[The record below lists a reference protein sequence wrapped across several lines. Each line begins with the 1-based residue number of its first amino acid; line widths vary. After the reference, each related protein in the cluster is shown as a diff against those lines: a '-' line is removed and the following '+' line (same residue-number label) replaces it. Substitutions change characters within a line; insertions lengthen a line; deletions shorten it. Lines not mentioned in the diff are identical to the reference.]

1 MVMSLRVPS
10 KPVGPRR
17 VLMVTPHFP
26 PDTSA
31 GTHRVRLLAPHLP
44 AYGWEPVVV
53 TVDPAYYEGR
63 LDPGL
68 LSLVSPSL
76 RVVRSTAWASGWTRR
91 LAIGDLGI
99 RAFTGLRRISADLL
113 EREHFDALFI
123 TIYPTYPALL
133 GPMLKRRFNVPF
145 ILDYQDPWV
154 GAWGHTVGAGA
165 NGHVDWKSRAT
176 RWVAGRL
183 EPRAVSAADALTAV
197 SELTYES
204 VAGRYPG
211 AAPDERVTLPIGGEP
226 ADFDALRAG
235 GASNTFF
242 DPHDGLCHISYVGTL
257 LPLGVETMT
266 AVLQAV
272 ALVNVRRPEVYARLR
287 LHFFGTSNQT
297 AGDPAT
303 IAERV
308 VPIARS
314 LGVADCVSEWPLRVP
329 YLDALRIQLDS
340 QALLLVGS
348 SERHYTASK
357 IYPALLAKRPLLA
370 VYHEASSVVT
380 TLNRVGRA
388 PAIHVVTYDDRGAAA
403 AIEGACGAL
412 VDLIQSPRYDADAVD
427 LEALQAYSAQVIA
440 GRLAGVLDRVAQPG
454 NR

>member
-1 MVMSLRVPS
+1 MSSRVPTTE
-10 KPVGPRR
+10 GGGRRR

-76 RVVRSTAWASGWTRR
+76 RVVRSPAWPSGWTRR
-91 LAIGDLGI
+91 LGIGDLGI
-99 RAFTGLRRISADLL
+99 RAFTGLRRISSALL
-113 EREHFDALFI
+113 ERERFDALFI

-154 GAWGHTVGAGA
+154 GAWGRTVGAGA

-176 RWVAGRL
+176 RWLAGRL

-204 VAGRYPG
+204 VVGRYPG
-211 AAPDERVTLPIGGEP
+211 AAPAERATLPVGGEP
-226 ADFDALRAG
+226 ADFDALRSG
-235 GASNTFF
+235 GPSNAFF
-242 DPHDGLCHISYVGTL
+242 DPHDGFCHISYVGTL
-257 LPLGVETMT
+257 LPLGVDTMR

-272 ALVNVRRPEVYARLR
+272 ALLKTRRPELYARLR
-287 LHFFGTSNQT
+287 LHYFGTSNQT
-297 AGDPAT
+297 AGDCTA
-303 IAERV
+303 RV
-308 VPIARS
+308 VPIAQS
-314 LGVADCVSEWPLRVP
+314 LDVAACVSESPLRVP
-329 YLDALRIQLDS
+329 YLDALRIQVDS
-340 QALLLVGS
+340 QVLLLAGS

-357 IYPALLAKRPLLA
+357 IYPALLARRPLLA
-370 VYHEASSVVT
+370 VYHQASSVVT
-380 TLNRVGRA
+380 TLNHVGRP
-388 PAIHVVTYDDRGAAA
+388 PAIRVVTYDERGAAE
-403 AIEGACGAL
+403 AIEPIYAALADLVASPQYEAC
-412 VDLIQSPRYDADAVD
+412 AVD
-427 LEALQAYSAQVIA
+427 LDTLHAYSAHAIA
-440 GRLAGVLDRVAQPG
+440 GRLAGVLDHVARNG
-454 NR
+454 AR